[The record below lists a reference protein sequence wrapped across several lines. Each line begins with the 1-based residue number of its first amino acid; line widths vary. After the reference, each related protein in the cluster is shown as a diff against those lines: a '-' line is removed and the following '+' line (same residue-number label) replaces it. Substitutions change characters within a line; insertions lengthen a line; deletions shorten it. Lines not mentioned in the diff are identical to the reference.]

1 MCLHFLLHHLFLC
14 SSHTF
19 YTTNLF
25 YSTCHTCQVKSSQL
39 YWWNRFSQDILFQ
52 SLFIEKCGLINI
64 QLCRNQQNCPFYVI
78 SDQAEDI
85 SRLFGVQLY
94 LSGTIGAF
102 HVPAIDDK
110 TKKKFSLRSDVL
122 FVV

>member
-1 MCLHFLLHHLFLC
+1 M
-14 SSHTF
+14 
-19 YTTNLF
+19 
-25 YSTCHTCQVKSSQL
+25 
-39 YWWNRFSQDILFQ
+39 FQ
-52 SLFIEKCGLINI
+52 SLFIESCGLINI

-110 TKKKFSLRSDVL
+110 KIISLSGQMFYLWSKSRPQLL
-122 FVV
+122 FQGGLVQQHLMKCIVFVTTDIV

>member
-1 MCLHFLLHHLFLC
+1 MSHL
-14 SSHTF
+14 SG
-19 YTTNLF
+19 
-25 YSTCHTCQVKSSQL
+25 QVKSV
-39 YWWNRFSQDILFQ
+39 ILVKSLFPGHIVQ
-52 SLFIEKCGLINI
+52 SLFIDNCGLINI
-64 QLCRNQQNCPFYVI
+64 QLCPFYVI

-110 TKKKFSLRSDVL
+110 KKKYFSLRSDVL